1 MTTNV
6 EPIKITGLERDPLR
20 GRATRLMTEAL
31 AKLTVGPVKG
41 QAAFFDDN
49 GPKGGRAMRC
59 ALTVRLPFRPSI
71 RVERSAVTPRL
82 AFDAAFAVLERDA
95 LLEPRGDLALVH
107 PEHCATNGKGL
118 APLEA
123 EDALQLEAGFRGL
136 RAPQPEPDPPLRDV
150 DHVKGDAMHQKLRA
164 ERRGIGDS
172 ILLAIMCP
180 RHQRP
185 PTRAAPCDEGSP
197 ARRAS
202 AQAPAT
208 PGRASGARRLRRR

>member
-82 AFDAAFAVLERDA
+82 AFDAAFAVLER
-95 LLEPRGDLALVH
+95 
-107 PEHCATNGKGL
+107 
-118 APLEA
+118 
-123 EDALQLEAGFRGL
+123 QLERY
-136 RAPQPEPDPPLRDV
+136 RERDR
-150 DHVKGDAMHQKLRA
+150 DNK
-164 ERRGIGDS
+164 
-172 ILLAIMCP
+172 
-180 RHQRP
+180 RHP
-185 PTRAAPCDEGSP
+185 KKYFA
-197 ARRAS
+197 ARRALAGETS
-202 AQAPAT
+202 P
-208 PGRASGARRLRRR
+208 PRKRARRG

>member
-31 AKLTVGPVKG
+31 AMLTVGPVKG

-82 AFDAAFAVLERDA
+82 AFDAAFAVLER
-95 LLEPRGDLALVH
+95 
-107 PEHCATNGKGL
+107 
-118 APLEA
+118 
-123 EDALQLEAGFRGL
+123 QLERY
-136 RAPQPEPDPPLRDV
+136 RERDR
-150 DHVKGDAMHQKLRA
+150 DNK
-164 ERRGIGDS
+164 
-172 ILLAIMCP
+172 
-180 RHQRP
+180 RHP
-185 PTRAAPCDEGSP
+185 KKYFA
-197 ARRAS
+197 ARRALAGETS
-202 AQAPAT
+202 P
-208 PGRASGARRLRRR
+208 PRKRARRG